1 MFKTI
6 KNALKTPDVRKRL
19 LYTLLLIVVFRF
31 GCYITVPGVD
41 TFALSEQMQSST
53 TSLSGLINTISGGAF
68 SRLSIFAMS
77 ISPYITASIVVQLL
91 GMIIPSLEKIMKE
104 GGEEGKN
111 KINRYTKMIT
121 IVLALV
127 EAIGIYISYKSS
139 GIFINSGFLTGSLV
153 ILSLITG
160 TAILMWLGDQ
170 ITNKGLG
177 NGISLI
183 IMAGIVNTIPS
194 MMIKAFNELAI
205 NGSNTFIGIISFI
218 IFVLLYIAIIV
229 GVVYVQEA
237 ERRIPIQYSNRSTG
251 TYKANSS
258 FLPLRINSAGV
269 MPVIFASAVLAIPTT
284 LTYIIKKDSFKLFVD
299 KYLSTTTPIGFI
311 VYILLIIAF
320 TYGYTYLAAVNP
332 EDLSKNLNKQ
342 NGYIPG
348 IRPGTETTK
357 YVSKVLSRI
366 TFMGALFIAAL
377 AAIPIV
383 FSWVSNM
390 SSTVTLGGTSIL
402 IVVGVLLETYKQLES
417 SVASRAYRR

>member
-1 MFKTI
+1 MFATFKQIFKKTNKDL
-6 KNALKTPDVRKRL
+6 KNRI
-19 LYTLLLIVVFRF
+19 LYTIGALFIFAL
-31 GCYITVPGVD
+31 GNAITVPGMK
-41 TFALSEQMQSST
+41 AI
-53 TSLSGLINTISGGAF
+53 TSDLGFLELLNAMSGGGLKQF
-68 SRLSIFAMS
+68 SIFALGVM
-77 ISPYITASIVVQLL
+77 PYITASILL
-91 GMIIPSLEKIMKE
+91 QVLQMDLMGITYFQELKE
-104 GGEEGKN
+104 MGEEGRRKIN
-111 KINRYTKMIT
+111 KINRYLGIGF
-121 IVLALV
+121 ALI
-127 EAIGIYISYKSS
+127 EGYIYSIMFMGK
-139 GIFINSGFLTGSLV
+139 
-153 ILSLITG
+153 TG
-160 TAILMWLGDQ
+160 TPLEYVEISIILTAGTAFLLYLGDQ

-284 LTYIIKKDSFKLFVD
+284 LTYIIKNESFKLFVD
-299 KYLSTTTPIGFI
+299 KYLSTQTPVGFI

-332 EDLSKNLNKQ
+332 EDISKNLNKQ

-366 TFMGALFIAAL
+366 TFMGAIFIAII
-377 AAIPIV
+377 AAIPII
-383 FSWVSNM
+383 FSWISDM
-390 SSTVTLGGTSIL
+390 PSIVTLGGTSIL